1 MKRKNWI
8 ILIIILIIL
17 ATRNMDFVKD
27 IKNLSFLKKDD
38 ENIAPVVRIE
48 KLKKG
53 SMNGDLLFQGVV
65 VPKETIPL
73 YVNVP
78 VTVENILVKSGSLV
92 NSGDSLLEF
101 SASIK
106 SELERSLEE
115 VNLDLNNIDL
125 ELRDLT
131 SGSLKLELENKTLEI
146 RSLKAEIN
154 AMERALKV
162 LKFESRTLRE
172 QADAKMRL
180 FENDGISSIE
190 ANAAE
195 TNADKKEAEFTDQ
208 ISSLDISRQQY
219 ELLLLSYERLKREL
233 NLKRITLKSRRRK
246 ILLEKRDLEAK
257 LNNVNEPLKSPINGL
272 VAEIFVEE
280 GIPVARG
287 KKLISVVPEDSYMI
301 KVDVPLYIASMI
313 EKGQK
318 AKVTLS
324 DNKSDQSYEGVVEKV
339 AQGASVVETK
349 NYEDKVVEVYVDVE
363 KTEGLKLGYYTTVSI
378 EEGKSGDLLTLN
390 SFSVLEDEGK
400 PFVYI
405 FEDGMAKKRYI
416 KTGKVDSFR
425 IEVLD
430 LPEGTPIVVNP
441 FEVYDNKKIV
451 AEN

>member
-17 ATRNMDFVKD
+17 ATRNMDFVND
-27 IKNLSFLKKDD
+27 IKNLDFYKKDE
-38 ENIAPVVRIE
+38 ENLVPVVKIE

-53 SMNGDLLFQGVV
+53 SMNGDLIFQGVV

-73 YVNVP
+73 YVDVP
-78 VTVENILVKSGSLV
+78 VTVENILVKNGSLV
-92 NSGDSLLEF
+92 KSGDPLLEF

-162 LKFESRTLRE
+162 LKFESRTLRD

-180 FENDGISSIE
+180 FESDGISSIE
-190 ANAAE
+190 ANASVTDA
-195 TNADKKEAEFTDQ
+195 NKKEAELTDQ
-208 ISSLDISRQQY
+208 ISSLEISRQQY
-219 ELLLLSYERLKREL
+219 ELLLLSYERLKREQ
-233 NLKRITLKSRRRK
+233 NLKSITLKSRRRK
-246 ILLEKRDLEAK
+246 ILLEKRDLETK
-257 LNNVNEPLKSPINGL
+257 LSNVNEPLKSPIDGL
-272 VAEIFVEE
+272 IAEIFVEE

-287 KKLISVVPEDSYMI
+287 KKLISVVPEGSYMI
-301 KVDVPLYIASMI
+301 KVDVPLYIASLI
-313 EKGQK
+313 ERGQK
-318 AKVTLS
+318 AVVTLS
-324 DNKSDQSYEGVVEKV
+324 DNKSDKSYVGMVEKV
-339 AQGASVVETK
+339 AQGARIIESK
-349 NYEDKVVEVYVDVE
+349 NYEDKIVEVYIDVE

-378 EEGKSGDLLTLN
+378 EEGKSSDLLTLN
-390 SFSVLEDEGK
+390 SFSVLEEDGK
-400 PFVYI
+400 HFVYV
-405 FEDGMAKKRYI
+405 FENGVAKKKFI

-451 AEN
+451 ADN